1 MWVSLSKH
9 ACMHVCLHISMKMWR
24 IFQYSAVRARR
35 VLHSRQHRSQ
45 RQDYSWYITLFKTVL
60 QTSCCLPVCHCPPRC
75 LVCVCVCE
83 IYIYIYMYII
93 HTRTHTHTFSQI
105 TRAYGA
111 NNHAAAERREELL
124 LGPLLSRNGS
134 HHALLSGI
142 SLCVF
147 VCLCVCVCVCVNI
160 HAITGYLPLWGL
172 SPMATAITRLSP
184 FCVFG
189 CLVMMMMMIQW

>member
-1 MWVSLSKH
+1 VLV
-9 ACMHVCLHISMKMWR
+9 VCSTAGSIE
-24 IFQYSAVRARR
+24 VRGRTIHDT
-35 VLHSRQHRSQ
+35 LLCSRQCCRLHAVYRCA
-45 RQDYSWYITLFKTVL
+45 TAHLVVL
-60 QTSCCLPVCHCPPRC
+60 C
-75 LVCVCVCE
+75 VCVCVRY
-83 IYIYIYMYII
+83 IYIYIYII

-160 HAITGYLPLWGL
+160 HAITGYLPL
-172 SPMATAITRLSP
+172 
-184 FCVFG
+184 
-189 CLVMMMMMIQW
+189 